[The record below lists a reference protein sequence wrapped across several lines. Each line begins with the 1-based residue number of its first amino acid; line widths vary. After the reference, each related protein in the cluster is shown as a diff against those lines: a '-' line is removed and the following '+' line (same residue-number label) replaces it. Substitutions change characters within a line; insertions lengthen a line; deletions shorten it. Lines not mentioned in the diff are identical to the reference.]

1 MGLRLCCNGV
11 FVLLIMGV
19 LVGFFLGRFLGLL
32 GFL

>member
-11 FVLLIMGV
+11 YLSLMVGV
-19 LVGFFLGRFLGLL
+19 LVGFFLGRFLGLS